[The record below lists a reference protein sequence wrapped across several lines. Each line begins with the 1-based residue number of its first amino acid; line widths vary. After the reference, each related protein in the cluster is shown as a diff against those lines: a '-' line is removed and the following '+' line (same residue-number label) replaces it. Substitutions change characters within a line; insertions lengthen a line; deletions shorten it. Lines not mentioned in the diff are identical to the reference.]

1 MNPQELA
8 NWLDENQEFNCD
20 DGYEQ
25 CTQKVFDEI
34 KNVCIT
40 TWKNNFEDEEYVNEK
55 LQRIEQIEN
64 FNADVMFMLNMF
76 HPILRSYCIHQ
87 LSKEAQEYI
96 DRYNK
101 KAYDN

>member
-1 MNPQELA
+1 MNAQELA
-8 NWLDENQEFNCD
+8 NWLDKNKDFNFD

-34 KNVCIT
+34 KQKCII
-40 TWKNNFEDEEYVNEK
+40 TWKTNFEDEEYVNEK
-55 LQRIEQIEN
+55 LQRIEKIEN

-76 HPILRSYCIHQ
+76 HPNLRSYIIIQ
-87 LSKEAQEYI
+87 LSREAQEYI

-101 KAYDN
+101 IAYDN